1 MIFSFMGYFFNP
13 PPKKKEVKGMKE
25 KTVGQTDSE
34 LQRRA

>member
-13 PPKKKEVKGMKE
+13 PQKEVKLMKE
-25 KTVGQTDSE
+25 KTVGQTDSQ